1 MLGGLTLRE
10 LLWETWKKIG
20 EHELVTR
27 AAAAAYYALT
37 ALVPFLGVLVTL
49 AVQLAPDI
57 TGPSGN
63 RGGIGKM
70 TVEEFRLTLSSVLPD
85 QAYEVVAGEIARIQ
99 KQPVG
104 LLSLG
109 LVMSLWLASG
119 FFGTIMDALNRIHG
133 VEETRPYWAFVLTAI
148 GLTVLQA
155 VIMVGT
161 LVTLVAWP
169 LVAGRLGWGGG
180 KGMGMGGILLEW
192 LGMSVA
198 IHFSFAM
205 TLYIGPNVRKRWRWI
220 TPGSVFGTVV
230 LMGASLVLR
239 VYVHDFANYGKTY
252 GSLSGVMLLLFW
264 FWIAALIL
272 LVVVQMNKIIDEER
286 AKSPGISLR

>member
-10 LLWETWKKIG
+10 LLWRTWEKMS
-20 EHELVTR
+20 EHELMTR

-37 ALVPFLGVLVTL
+37 ALVPFLAVLVTL
-49 AVQLAPDI
+49 AAQLAPSI
-57 TGPSGN
+57 TGPSGA
-63 RGGIGKM
+63 RAAIGTM
-70 TVEEFRLTLSSVLPD
+70 TVDEFRETLSSVLPD
-85 QAYEVVAGEIARIQ
+85 EAYEVVAGEIARIQ
-99 KQPVG
+99 KQPLG

-109 LVMSLWLASG
+109 LVVSLWLASG
-119 FFGTIMDALNRIHG
+119 LFGTIIDALNRIHG
-133 VEETRPYWAFVLTAI
+133 VEETRPYWILVLTAI

-169 LVAGRLGWGGG
+169 LVAGRLGLGAGRG
-180 KGMGMGGILLEW
+180 VVGILLEW
-192 LGMSVA
+192 LGVSLA
-198 IHFSFAM
+198 ILFSFAM
-205 TLYIGPNVRKRWRWI
+205 TLYIGPNVPRRWRWI
-220 TPGSVFGTVV
+220 TPGSVFGTMV
-230 LMGASLVLR
+230 LLGASLLLR

-286 AKSPGISLR
+286 ARSLGTFAR